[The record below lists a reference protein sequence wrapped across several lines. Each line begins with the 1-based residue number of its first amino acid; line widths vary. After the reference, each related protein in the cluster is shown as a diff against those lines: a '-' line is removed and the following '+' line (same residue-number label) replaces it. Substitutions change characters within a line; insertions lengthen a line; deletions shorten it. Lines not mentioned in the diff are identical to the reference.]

1 MDEIKPVAGKDYPA
15 TWSEFRDWFAS
26 DDVCA
31 AYLEQ
36 LRWPN
41 GFYCPTCGIAG
52 YTGSCYERSADL
64 PSLPTSVQCDGWN
77 DLRQDPHPASR
88 LVRSRVVPHQPEARG
103 QCPGT
108 ATRAGSEQLSDRLG
122 HAAPVSACD
131 GAPRPG
137 LAERD
142 GGDRRDVPGA
152 ATRSPRGR
160 QRCALQDTQQS
171 SLGCR
176 RGGG

>member
-41 GFYCPTCGIAG
+41 GFYCPTCGIPD
-52 YTGSCYERSADL
+52 T
-64 PSLPTSVQCDGWN
+64 
-77 DLRQDPHPASR
+77 
-88 LVRSRVVPHQPEARG
+88 
-103 QCPGT
+103 PGR
-108 ATRAGSEQLSDRLG
+108 ATRGRLICRACRHQCSVTAGTIFDKTRTPLHVWFAAAWYLTSQKQGVSALGLQRVLGLSSYQTAWG

-142 GGDRRDVPGA
+142 GGDRRNVPGA